1 MALEP
6 LLTVRAL
13 RPLLS
18 GLEAMG
24 HDPAVFLNR
33 IGIRRLPLD
42 DPDAQVPMRLA
53 VGLLA
58 RACADIGDENL
69 GLHLAQRAA
78 LTSVDVHFYAMA
90 SSRSLGAAYERLCRY
105 QRLINDTSLVELS
118 CRHGRAILRHRLPN
132 GVAPRQSA
140 EFILA
145 SWVRAGRV
153 VTGVDWRPAEVR
165 FAHPA
170 PVAPREHREFF
181 GAPVLFA
188 TGENAI
194 EFDEVLMDLP
204 CVRSDAALVEVL
216 DRFAGDRLN
225 RMPTG
230 ESLAAR
236 VRAWLEMEFRGG
248 EPTANQCARFLRM
261 SVRTLNRQ
269 LAAEQTTFRDVADR
283 LRHELAAQ
291 YLTGRDVAI
300 AEIAFL
306 LGFSELSSFH
316 RAFKRWTGAT
326 PAQYRQRQHAS
337 RLS

>member
-24 HDPAVFLNR
+24 HDPFLFLNR
-33 IGIRRLPLD
+33 IGVRRLPLD
-42 DPDAQVPMRLA
+42 DPDAQVPMRLG

-90 SSRSLGAAYERLCRY
+90 ASRSLGAAYQRLCRY

-118 CRHGRAILRHRLPN
+118 CRHGRAVLRHRLPQ
-132 GVAPRQSA
+132 GAAPRQSA

-153 VTGVDWRPAEVR
+153 ITGVEWRPAEVR
-165 FAHPA
+165 FAHPPPLTA
-170 PVAPREHREFF
+170 REHREFF
-181 GAPVLFA
+181 RAPVLFA
-188 TGENAI
+188 SGENAI
-194 EFDEVLMDLP
+194 EFDEALMDLP
-204 CVRSDAALVEVL
+204 CVRADSTLADVL

-225 RMPTG
+225 RIPPGT
-230 ESLAAR
+230 SLARR
-236 VRAWLEMEFRGG
+236 VRALLELEFRGG
-248 EPTANQCARFLRM
+248 EPTAHQCARHLRM

-269 LAAEQTTFRDVADR
+269 LAAEQTTFRDVADG

-291 YLTGRDVAI
+291 YLTGHDVAI

-326 PAQYRQRQHAS
+326 PAQFRQRQHAS

>member
-1 MALEP
+1 M
-6 LLTVRAL
+6 
-13 RPLLS
+13 
-18 GLEAMG
+18 
-24 HDPAVFLNR
+24 
-33 IGIRRLPLD
+33 
-42 DPDAQVPMRLA
+42 
-53 VGLLA
+53 
-58 RACADIGDENL
+58 
-69 GLHLAQRAA
+69 
-78 LTSVDVHFYAMA
+78 
-90 SSRSLGAAYERLCRY
+90 
-105 QRLINDTSLVELS
+105 
-118 CRHGRAILRHRLPN
+118 
-132 GVAPRQSA
+132 
-140 EFILA
+140 
-145 SWVRAGRV
+145 
-153 VTGVDWRPAEVR
+153 
-165 FAHPA
+165 
-170 PVAPREHREFF
+170 
-181 GAPVLFA
+181 
-188 TGENAI
+188 
-194 EFDEVLMDLP
+194 
-204 CVRSDAALVEVL
+204 EVL

-225 RMPTG
+225 RMSIG

-291 YLTGRDVAI
+291 DLTGRDVAI

>member
-1 MALEP
+1 MAPEP

-33 IGIRRLPLD
+33 IGVRRLPLD
-42 DPDAQVPMRLA
+42 DPDAQVPMRVG

-58 RACADIGDENL
+58 RASADIGDENL

-140 EFILA
+140 EFIVA

-153 VTGVDWRPAEVR
+153 ITGVEWRPTEVR
-165 FAHPA
+165 FAHP
-170 PVAPREHREFF
+170 PPLTPREHREFF

-188 TGENAI
+188 AGENAI
-194 EFDEVLMDLP
+194 EFDQALMDLP
-204 CVRSDAALVEVL
+204 CVRADPALADVL

-225 RMPTG
+225 RIPPGT
-230 ESLAAR
+230 SLAAR
-236 VRAWLEMEFRGG
+236 VRALLAIELPGG
-248 EPTANQCARFLRM
+248 EPTAHQCARQLRM

-269 LAAEQTTFRDVADR
+269 LAAEQTTFRDLADR

-291 YLTGRDVAI
+291 YLTGRDLAVA
-300 AEIAFL
+300 EVAFL

-316 RAFKRWTGAT
+316 RAFKRWTGTT
-326 PAQYRQRQHAS
+326 PARFRQQQRAS